1 MSTHAAP
8 VAAASIQL
16 AWRDYRLARTA
27 ARVRAMQEQ
36 SELRRRERA
45 DAAVAKLKLASQRK
59 QFYGAM
65 ARVWP
70 VVREV
75 LLCMIASAI
84 LVVISPPEA
93 RSVLPPPFAVR
104 ESDPPLEQ
112 ARAAVA
118 GAAVA
123 VAAFTAFFMTL
134 TLLYVF
140 RWERLLYTIHSMWI
154 FSLLSLPFAAL
165 LWRVHTA
172 FGIPLDAITL
182 TVVACNISLPAV
194 ILVHW
199 TATEAR
205 FAKARQL
212 HADVMAIVLAWALAR
227 VPWQTAVTAL
237 LMLAVL
243 DIFLVSL
250 PGAPVQK
257 LDEIARQR
265 KYFGEPQM
273 PGLTYK
279 NNGDLELGFGDF
291 VVYSAFAAQAACVGL
306 APFAAVLAAVAVGL
320 IVTMGRIALA
330 SRRTV
335 LPALPLAVAMASA
348 LLALERLSMQ
358 PLSNALVDAQVWL

>member
-1 MSTHAAP
+1 M
-8 VAAASIQL
+8 
-16 AWRDYRLARTA
+16 
-27 ARVRAMQEQ
+27 
-36 SELRRRERA
+36 
-45 DAAVAKLKLASQRK
+45 
-59 QFYGAM
+59 
-65 ARVWP
+65 
-70 VVREV
+70 
-75 LLCMIASAI
+75 
-84 LVVISPPEA
+84 
-93 RSVLPPPFAVR
+93 
-104 ESDPPLEQ
+104 
-112 ARAAVA
+112 
-118 GAAVA
+118 
-123 VAAFTAFFMTL
+123 
-134 TLLYVF
+134 
-140 RWERLLYTIHSMWI
+140 
-154 FSLLSLPFAAL
+154 
-165 LWRVHTA
+165 
-172 FGIPLDAITL
+172 
-182 TVVACNISLPAV
+182 
-194 ILVHW
+194 
-199 TATEAR
+199 
-205 FAKARQL
+205 
-212 HADVMAIVLAWALAR
+212 
-227 VPWQTAVTAL
+227 PWQTAVTAL

-348 LLALERLSMQ
+348 LLALERLSIQ